1 MKIQLSPCL
10 SSIVLFF
17 FSTYAYAG
25 SEDSNIKTLTVLVN
39 NKTENMTVKVG
50 AIRAGQE
57 RALLCSYCHGPDGNS
72 IQPDIPNLAGQNA
85 VYLLDQINKF
95 SDKRR
100 KNYVMNSLAKNLT
113 QEDKVN
119 LAVFFASQTVKPVPA
134 DQQLA
139 AQGKQVY
146 SNVCRN
152 CHGAEGLGDVNF
164 PRLAGQRSD
173 YVKLTLMRFKE
184 NTNTYKKVKQEANQ
198 RRNSVMESIVKRLS
212 DEQIEAVAAYVST
225 L

>member
-1 MKIQLSPCL
+1 MKTQLSPCL
-10 SSIVLFF
+10 SLFVLFF
-17 FSTYAYAG
+17 FGTCAYAG
-25 SEDSNIKTLTVLVN
+25 SEDANIKTLMELVN
-39 NKTENMTVKVG
+39 NKTQNLTVKTG
-50 AIRAGQE
+50 AIQAGQE

-100 KNYVMNSLAKNLT
+100 INYVMNSLAKNLS
-113 QEDKVN
+113 QDDKVN
-119 LAVFFASQTVKPVPA
+119 LAIFFASQSVKPVSA
-134 DQQLA
+134 DKQLA

-146 SNVCRN
+146 KKVCSN
-152 CHGAEGLGDVNF
+152 CHGSDGLGDVHF

-184 NTNTYKKVKQEANQ
+184 NTNAFKKVKEEANQ
-198 RRNSVMESIVKRLS
+198 RRNSVMESIVKNMS
-212 DEQIEAVAAYVST
+212 EQEIETVAAYVST